1 MKQREAELAHVEGPA
16 YSARERLAGAFII
29 AAVLLLVAALAFS
42 SQIAFLLA
50 DTFELHAEIDTA
62 EGVSTD
68 SVVKY
73 AGIEIG
79 KVTAVELAPDG
90 RISLTLKIREK
101 YHDLVRKDS
110 TAVLNRLALLGD
122 VTVNITRGDRR
133 APPLADG
140 ALIPVRETPT
150 LDTLI
155 SRLAPAVD
163 DIVTT
168 TDQVSAIVEA
178 IEPESVARIAADLR
192 LAVGDVR
199 RLARQIGD
207 GQGTLGRLF
216 NDEQLATDAA
226 SSVRRLS
233 GVLKLTEIRLREL
246 EPVLA
251 NAAARTAEMEALL
264 AETTALVD
272 TLDGAVES
280 FNADQ
285 QGAISGV
292 LLEARSALD
301 EAEKTLL
308 AIRSTWPFSSN
319 APAEEPIEALPP
331 QPPAD

>member
-16 YSARERLAGAFII
+16 YSVHERLAGVFVIV
-29 AAVLLLVAALAFS
+29 AVLLLIGAIAFS
-42 SQIAFLLA
+42 SQVAFLLA
-50 DTFELHAEIDTA
+50 DTFRLHLEVETA

-79 KVTAVELAPDG
+79 KVTDIELTPER
-90 RISLTLKIREK
+90 RISLTLEIREE

-110 TAVLNRLALLGD
+110 TAVLNRLAILGD
-122 VTVNITRGDRR
+122 VTIDITRGD
-133 APPLADG
+133 PQLPMLEDG
-140 ALIPVRETPT
+140 ALIPVTETPT
-150 LDTLI
+150 FDTLI

-178 IEPESVARIAADLR
+178 IEPESVAQIADDLR
-192 LAVGDVR
+192 VAIGDVR
-199 RLARQIGD
+199 KLTGRIGD
-207 GQGTLGRLF
+207 GEGTVGRLF
-216 NDEQLATDAA
+216 NDEQLAADATASVAQLTD
-226 SSVRRLS
+226 
-233 GVLKLTEIRLREL
+233 VLKLTEARLREL
-246 EPVLA
+246 QPVLE

-285 QGAISGV
+285 HGAISGV

-301 EAEKTLL
+301 EAEKTLE

-319 APAEEPIEALPP
+319 APEERPVETLPP